1 MKRVTRCGWAGD
13 KSHMIRYHDK
23 EWGKPVHRD
32 RKHFEM
38 LLLEG
43 AQAGLTWDTIL
54 RKRAGYRAAFAN
66 FDPAKVSRFTA
77 ARKAALLKNPAIIR
91 NRLKIDAAVTNA
103 QAFLTVQ
110 KEFGSFDAYVWS
122 FVGGEPIVNR
132 WRRMQDVPATNAVSD
147 ALSKDLKRRGFR
159 FVGSTIIYAYMQAV
173 GMVDDHTTA
182 CFCKRTGRP

>member
-13 KSHMIRYHDK
+13 KSHMIRYHDR

-91 NRLKIDAAVTNA
+91 NRLKVDAAIANA
-103 QAFLTVQ
+103 AVIAVEEVELRALVGL
-110 KEFGSFDAYVWS
+110 GSRGVL
-122 FVGGEPIVNR
+122 
-132 WRRMQDVPATNAVSD
+132 DVLD
-147 ALSKDLKRRGFR
+147 ELLDRK
-159 FVGSTIIYAYMQAV
+159 STRLNSS
-173 GMVDDHTTA
+173 H
-182 CFCKRTGRP
+182 RT